1 MILTSTKEMNGIDQ
15 ANRLGYR
22 LAGGRVFGL
31 DMLIKYKEYR
41 SVDSYNIHRNH
52 TVSRSEF

>member
-1 MILTSTKEMNGIDQ
+1 MNGIDQ

-22 LAGGRVFGL
+22 LAEGLVFGL
-31 DMLIKYKEYR
+31 DMLTKYKEYQ
-41 SVDSYNIHRNH
+41 SFDSYNIHCNH